1 MPEETEWEVPQK
13 LSGAQSVQSN
23 MGDRFMLNSSWIHPA
38 SSVLPTQAHQ
48 FCLND
53 LAHPFPG
60 CPGNKAKKVSTELN
74 GHQTVQVMHH
84 ANMPGPDEFHKS
96 KRFWWKQAQRSN
108 TLYPPL
114 VQNNAFRKNLF
125 GVLS

>member
-1 MPEETEWEVPQK
+1 MKCCLEGSYRGLPEETEREVLQK

-23 MGDRFMLNSSWIHPA
+23 MGDRQILNSSWIHPA
-38 SSVLPTQAHQ
+38 SSVLPIQAHQ

-74 GHQTVQVMHH
+74 GHQNRAGYVPCQH
-84 ANMPGPDEFHKS
+84 AWT
-96 KRFWWKQAQRSN
+96 R
-108 TLYPPL
+108 
-114 VQNNAFRKNLF
+114 
-125 GVLS
+125 